1 MIGRVPASKPVYSGR
16 HLRLEFYQSSDGT
29 VPAEEWLESQ
39 TIKIQQKFA
48 AMFAWIGEHGRIF
61 NEEKFKHL
69 TGSDQIFEFK
79 VNDGRVLCFF
89 FACGRLVLTHGFIKK
104 NNKTPKVEIARAE
117 SIKSD
122 FMRRK

>member
-1 MIGRVPASKPVYSGR
+1 MIGRVPASKPVYNGR

-39 TIKIQQKFA
+39 TIKVQQKFA
-48 AMFAWIGEHGRIF
+48 AIFAWIGDHGRIF

-79 VNDGRVLCFF
+79 VN
-89 FACGRLVLTHGFIKK
+89 AAGFSASFLQ
-104 NNKTPKVEIARAE
+104 VGGW
-117 SIKSD
+117 
-122 FMRRK
+122 F

>member
-1 MIGRVPASKPVYSGR
+1 MIGRVPASKPVYSGP
-16 HLRLEFYQSSDGT
+16 HLRLEFYQSSVGT

-39 TIKIQQKFA
+39 TIKVQQKFA
-48 AMFAWIGEHGRIF
+48 AIFAWIGDHGRIF

-79 VNDGRVLCFF
+79 VNDGRILCFF
-89 FACGRLVLTHGFIKK
+89 FAGGRLVLTHGFIKK
-104 NNKTPKVEIARAE
+104 SNKTPKVEIARAE

-122 FMRRK
+122 FMGRK